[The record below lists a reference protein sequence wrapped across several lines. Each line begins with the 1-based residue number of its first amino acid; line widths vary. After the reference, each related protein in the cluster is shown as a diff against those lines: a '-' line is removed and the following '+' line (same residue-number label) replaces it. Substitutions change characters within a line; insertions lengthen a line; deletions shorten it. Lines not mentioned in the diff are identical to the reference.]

1 MLCVFQ
7 ETASRKCFA
16 RMHVFSWIVW
26 FYKAEALF
34 HIQFIEVSGLELRDV
49 TEDIEGICE
58 QV

>member
-1 MLCVFQ
+1 
-7 ETASRKCFA
+7 
-16 RMHVFSWIVW
+16 MHVFSWIVW

-34 HIQFIEVSGLELRDV
+34 HIQFIEVSGLEIGDV